1 MGVYGDRLE
10 IDVTTGV
17 QSRIPVDNVWV
28 LANRPR
34 TLLLTASK
42 TEAAVDENVTITV
55 QLRTP
60 VLVDGTYESIT
71 ETGDVLIR
79 AAFNE
84 SNVETETVT
93 LDETGAGSLVVSAA
107 VAGTIFVTSASLLS
121 NTITVEVV

>member
-17 QSRIPVDNVWV
+17 QSRIPVDNEWV

-60 VLVDGTYESIT
+60 VLVDGTYENVT
-71 ETGDVLIR
+71 EAGDVLIR
-79 AAFNE
+79 AAFND
-84 SNVETETVT
+84 SNAETETVT

-107 VAGTIFVTSASLLS
+107 VAGTITVTSASLLS